1 MSYTERSKGLFLDTG
16 TRFPREIIWAM
27 GAVKAA
33 AARAN
38 RALGVMDG
46 AMAAAIERA
55 ALEVMEGLRDQEI
68 VVDVF
73 QTGSGT
79 GLNMN
84 VNEVIAR
91 RASEILGSSVHPND
105 HVNMS
110 QSSNDVVPTAIRV
123 AAISVAESRA
133 MPALRALSSALRD
146 LSSRTASVYK
156 SGRTH
161 LRDALPVTMGQ
172 EFGAYAFALSRD
184 AEALAEALEPARDL
198 PLGGTAVGTGLN
210 SPEGFA
216 EIAVAELSSITGLR
230 LRPAPDRFAQM
241 RLLTDLVGV
250 SSALRSAALDI
261 MRLSQDLRLMYSG
274 PATGLGEIDLPG
286 QAEIAGSSI
295 MPGKTNPVT
304 VEACL
309 QASAQIMGLDH
320 AIQLAGLLG
329 EFELSMGIPLAGYDI
344 VLEMRLASEAASKL
358 AGVVAGVVPNAERA
372 RRYAE
377 SSPALI
383 ILISPIIG
391 YERASEI
398 GKRLA
403 KGLSIRDAL
412 RELGLEEA
420 EIDRLLDM
428 ERLVRPGVPAR
439 ERRGPSAGQGRS

>member
-1 MSYTERSKGLFLDTG
+1 MNYTEGSRRLFLETG
-16 TRFPREIIWAM
+16 TRFPRDIIWAM
-27 GAVKAA
+27 GAIKLA

-38 RALGVMDG
+38 NRLGLLDGGMASAIEAAAREVMDG
-46 AMAAAIERA
+46 S
-55 ALEVMEGLRDQEI
+55 RDPEI

-110 QSSNDVVPTAIRV
+110 QSSNDVVPTAIR
-123 AAISVAESRA
+123 AAAAKAAAAR
-133 MPALRALSSALRD
+133 MLPALGVLAAALEE

-161 LRDALPVTMGQ
+161 LRDALPITMGQ
-172 EFGAYAFALSRD
+172 EFGAYAHEFSRD
-184 AEALAEALEPARDL
+184 AAALESAISRVREL

-216 EIAVAELSSITGLR
+216 DAAIEELSSISGIEFR
-230 LRPAPDRFAQM
+230 ASPNRFASM
-241 RLLTDLVGV
+241 RLLTDLVDV
-250 SSALRSAALDI
+250 SASLRSTALDLF
-261 MRLSQDLRLMYSG
+261 RLSQDLRLMFSG
-274 PATGLGEIDLPG
+274 PVTGLNEIDIPS

-309 QASAQIMGLDH
+309 QASAQVMGLDH
-320 AIQLAGLLG
+320 AIQIAGMLG
-329 EFELSMGIPLAGYDI
+329 EFELSMGVPLAGYDI
-344 VLEMRLASEAASKL
+344 AMEMSVLSEALSKMAS
-358 AGVVAGVVPNAERA
+358 VVVGSVAPNEERT

-377 SSPALI
+377 SSPSLI
-383 ILISPIIG
+383 TVISPVIG
-391 YERASEI
+391 YERAAEV
-398 GKRLA
+398 GKRLV
-403 KGLSIRDAL
+403 KGLSIREAL
-412 RELGLEEA
+412 KELGFDDSA
-420 EIDRLLDM
+420 IDGLLDLR
-428 ERLVRPGVPAR
+428 RLVRPGIPAR
-439 ERRGPSAGQGRS
+439 DDR